1 MVAPLIEEA
10 RQEGRQ
16 EGRQQARIEQA
27 HRMLTIVVNALSPGL
42 TIPVAIRR
50 LTDLSAI
57 ESLAVALGTAGSPA
71 EVKAALV
78 QAAKAA
84 RVSTATGVRPRR

>member
-1 MVAPLIEEA
+1 
-10 RQEGRQ
+10 
-16 EGRQQARIEQA
+16 
-27 HRMLTIVVNALSPGL
+27 MLALVVKCLSPRL

-50 LTDLSAI
+50 LTVQSAI
-57 ESLAVALGTAGSPA
+57 VNLVEALGTARSPA

-84 RVSTATGVRPRR
+84 RVSSVTSAQPRR